1 MNKGGWIDI
10 VWYEYLQWHEKDMSH
25 FPLCVFKLFGFLE
38 LETDMN
44 TRPQV

>member
-1 MNKGGWIDI
+1 MKEVELTLSGMNTSNDM
-10 VWYEYLQWHEKDMSH
+10 KDMSH
-25 FPLCVFKLFGFLE
+25 FPLCVFILFGFLE